1 MKLHPVHAFS
11 GLVGIIFVLL
21 AIIFI
26 KSAMSSGYDAGVA
39 GGGQSPTDVGSIIV
53 YGSKTCPW
61 CVKQEKYLT
70 EKGFDYQFVNCPTD
84 GCPEFVNGYPT
95 LMVNNE
101 IKNGYTELGGPLSHW

>member
-1 MKLHPVHAFS
+1 MKVHPVHAFS

-61 CVKQEKYLT
+61 CQKQEAYLNSKYIPYT
-70 EKGFDYQFVNCPTD
+70 FVDCKVES
-84 GCPEFVNGYPT
+84 CPEFVSGYPT
-95 LMVNNE
+95 LLLNNQV
-101 IKNGYTELGGPLSHW
+101 INGYSEI